1 MRSEPRYARI
11 SVWALPVSLAAT
23 PGIDV
28 SFSSSGYL
36 DVSVRRV
43 PSVHLLIQCTV
54 AGGFP
59 AGFPHS
65 DICGSLDIC
74 SLPQL
79 FAAYHV
85 FRRLSVPRHP
95 PCALS
100 CLTSF
105 PFLRRVCLERAF
117 LPCIALHGRPFLSF
131 LAAPGLPVSAFSFL
145 AGNFRYLDVFL
156 LLFFVIIRFSRCSLT
171 VASHPWLQASLSPW
185 IAGNSR
191 LLYLFLFSGSFS
203 FDLAATCSPIPSP
216 VQYHRPLKS

>member
-1 MRSEPRYARI
+1 MLPFRLRGFHPVSLVFPVPFCYSHMSRPRSEPRGARTP
-11 SVWALPVSLAAT
+11 VWALPVSLAAT

-43 PSVHLLIQCTV
+43 PSIHLWIQCMV

-65 DICGSLDIC
+65 DICGSSDIC

-95 PCALS
+95 PCALFSLTCLS
-100 CLTSF
+100 CLLRVQRHASSMHSVAW
-105 PFLRRVCLERAF
+105 PGSRFLGVSTF
-117 LPCIALHGRPFLSF
+117 FLSW
-131 LAAPGLPVSAFSFL
+131 LVTSVTWMSFSFC
-145 AGNFRYLDVFL
+145 FVF
-156 LLFFVIIRFSRCSLT
+156 IRFSRCSL
-171 VASHPWLQASLSPW
+171 QLSAAMGLSGLEPPT
-185 IAGNSR
+185 SR
-191 LLYLFLFSGSFS
+191 LSGVRSNRLS
-203 FDLAATCSPIPSP
+203 YKPR
-216 VQYHRPLKS
+216 VN

>member
-117 LPCIALHGRPFLSF
+117 LPCIALHGRPFLSS

>member
-1 MRSEPRYARI
+1 MRR
-11 SVWALPVSLAAT
+11 
-23 PGIDV
+23 
-28 SFSSSGYL
+28 
-36 DVSVRRV
+36 
-43 PSVHLLIQCTV
+43 
-54 AGGFP
+54 
-59 AGFPHS
+59 FPHS
-65 DICGSLDIC
+65 EICGSMDIC

-79 FAAYHV
+79 IAAYHV

-156 LLFFVIIRFSRCSLT
+156 LFFVIIRFSRCSCSFFRCHGLKWTRTTDLT
-171 VASHPWLQASLSPW
+171 LIRRAL
-185 IAGNSR
+185 
-191 LLYLFLFSGSFS
+191 
-203 FDLAATCSPIPSP
+203 
-216 VQYHRPLKS
+216 